1 MVLSD
6 SPELGFNTREGST
19 DPSDWPFLPR
29 MCSYMS
35 CCIVLFNDMHDIVPN
50 NLGLTQPVDLSHSA
64 GLQGP
69 VGWLTAVGV
78 WSACGDMLHL
88 G

>member
-1 MVLSD
+1 
-6 SPELGFNTREGST
+6 
-19 DPSDWPFLPR
+19 
-29 MCSYMS
+29 MS